1 MNVKVPV
8 ALAILA
14 VSAVGVSACAS
25 SPSKSA
31 ASTPAGADTGST
43 SATSDLAATT
53 SATSATSSSSSS
65 AASSTSSPA
74 GTPATS
80 SSATSHGP
88 VRTDIPAGA
97 MLAQS
102 DLARPT
108 RGIWTSSGLDQNT
121 PGQQVLDPDNC
132 DPILRPQAPDP
143 RYPHNPAWANMRSS
157 MWTGANNAQVSESVI
172 TYTSAAAAGQD
183 LATHKSWI
191 ANCAAR
197 FQWTD
202 QPSRAVITTA
212 ALDGVSDAYGIRVV
226 MYPPDQPA
234 SVAKVEAYDYMAVI
248 LRGNS
253 LTVLNVSDGA
263 SDSTKAQDPGST
275 AFGHDVQAAASKL
288 AATFAQ

>member
-8 ALAILA
+8 ALAVLA
-14 VSAVGVSACAS
+14 VTAVGVSACAS

-31 ASTPAGADTGST
+31 ASTPAPVLTASA
-43 SATSDLAATT
+43 SATSP
-53 SATSATSSSSSS
+53 SASTSATSSSSSS
-65 AASSTSSPA
+65 SAPSTASSA

-88 VRTDIPAGA
+88 VRTDTPASV
-97 MLAQS
+97 MLTQS
-102 DLARPT
+102 DLSRPT
-108 RGIWTSSGLDQNT
+108 SGVWTANGPDEAT
-121 PGQQVLDPDNC
+121 PGQQIIDPDNC
-132 DPILRPQAPDP
+132 DPVQRPQAPDP

-157 MWTGANNAQVSESVI
+157 MWTGANNAQVSENVI

-202 QPSRAVITTA
+202 QPSRAVITPA
-212 ALDGVSDAYGIRVV
+212 DLGGVNNAYGIRVV
-226 MYPPDQPA
+226 MYPPDRP
-234 SVAKVEAYDYMAVI
+234 VAVSNVEAYDYMAVI
-248 LRGNS
+248 LRGNT

-263 SDSTKAQDPGST
+263 SDTTKPLDPTPS
-275 AFGHDVQAAASKL
+275 AFAHDVEAAAPKL
-288 AATFAQ
+288 AAVFAP

>member
-14 VSAVGVSACAS
+14 VSAIGVSGCAS

-31 ASTPAGADTGST
+31 ASTPIGAVTGSTSDTSPSALAAST
-43 SATSDLAATT
+43 SATSAA
-53 SATSATSSSSSS
+53 SSSSSS
-65 AASSTSSPA
+65 AAASP
-74 GTPATS
+74 S

-88 VRTDIPAGA
+88 VRTDIPASA
-97 MLAQS
+97 MLTQS

-108 RGIWTSSGLDQNT
+108 RGTWTSSGPDQNT
-121 PGQQVLDPDNC
+121 PGQQILDPDNC
-132 DPILRPQAPDP
+132 DTILRPQAPDP

-183 LATHKSWI
+183 LATHKSWV

-275 AFGHDVQAAASKL
+275 VFEHDVQAATLKL